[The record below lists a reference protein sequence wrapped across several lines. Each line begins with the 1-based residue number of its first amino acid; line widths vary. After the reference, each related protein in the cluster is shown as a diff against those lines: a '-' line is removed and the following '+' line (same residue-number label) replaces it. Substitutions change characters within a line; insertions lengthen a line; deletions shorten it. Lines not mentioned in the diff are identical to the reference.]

1 LNSGIVLALL
11 VSLLI
16 AFEIQ
21 FDLSNSFE
29 LFRDALGGIIFLFLV
44 LHFKIQNF
52 FVRTTAKKWESKDAQ
67 VAKAILHKTKWWNT
81 ILGLDKSN
89 WKSNIKKQLDEL
101 IQQSRAAIQKL
112 NDQFV
117 SPSGHKEE
125 A

>member
-1 LNSGIVLALL
+1 MNKVKIERAYRIIKAVEDFVKTMKDVKIPLLQEALLSWSKKVFLNSGIVLALL

-52 FVRTTAKKWESKDAQ
+52 FARTTAKKWESKDAQ
-67 VAKAILHKTKWWNT
+67 VAKAILHKTK
-81 ILGLDKSN
+81 
-89 WKSNIKKQLDEL
+89 
-101 IQQSRAAIQKL
+101 
-112 NDQFV
+112 
-117 SPSGHKEE
+117 
-125 A
+125 